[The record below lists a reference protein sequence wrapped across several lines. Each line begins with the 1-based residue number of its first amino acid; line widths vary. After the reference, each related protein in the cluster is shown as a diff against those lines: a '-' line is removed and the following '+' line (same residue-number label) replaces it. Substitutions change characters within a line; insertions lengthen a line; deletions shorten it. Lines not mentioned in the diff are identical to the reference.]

1 MGAQLAMTN
10 DDPID
15 LRSDTKT
22 LPTEEMLDAMRRAE
36 LGDSKANE
44 DPTVLRL
51 EAMACERLGTEAA
64 MLVIS
69 GTMANLCALMVHA
82 SPGDGLIID
91 PDAHVYFYEGGHTA
105 IAGLQPLLV
114 ESEDGLIDPDA
125 LAATVRRYRGRAK
138 LLCLENTHNR
148 GGGRVV
154 PIDRHDQLCAVAHEN
169 GLATHVDGA
178 RIFNAAV
185 ASGTPAAEYGHHVDS
200 IMFCLSKSLSCP
212 LGSVLCG
219 SGDFIQKAK
228 AARAR
233 LGGGMRQAGV
243 IAAAGI
249 VALETMID
257 RLAQDHALARCLA
270 EAVNEIPG
278 LSVKLETVETN
289 MVNVDIASAGAAS
302 RAGGHDSGRS
312 VHECIEAFGRHGVLA
327 GAHWPDKLRLVV
339 HRHHSAE
346 VIDRAIGR
354 MQAAVSEL

>member
-1 MGAQLAMTN
+1 MEDN
-10 DDPID
+10 DTID

-22 LPTEEMLDAMRRAE
+22 LPTDEMLDAMRSAE

-51 EAMACERLGTEAA
+51 EAMACEHLGTEAA

-69 GTMANLCALMVHA
+69 GTMANLCALMAHA
-82 SPGDGLIID
+82 SPGDGLITD

-105 IAGLQPLLV
+105 VTGLQPLLV
-114 ESEDGLIDPDA
+114 ESCDGLIEPNA
-125 LAATVRRYRGRAK
+125 LAEAARRYRGRAK

-154 PIDRHDQLCAVAHEN
+154 PIDLHARLYEIAHEN
-169 GLATHVDGA
+169 GIAVHVDGA
-178 RIFNAAV
+178 RIFNAVV
-185 ASGTPAAEYGHHVDS
+185 ASGTPAAEYGRHADS

-219 SGDFIQKAK
+219 SEDFIQKARV
-228 AARAR
+228 ARAR

-257 RLAQDHALARCLA
+257 RLEQDHALARCLA
-270 EAVNEIPG
+270 EAVNETPG
-278 LSVKLETVETN
+278 LSVDLETVETN
-289 MVNVDIASAGAAS
+289 MVNVGLEGSD
-302 RAGGHDSGRS
+302 RS
-312 VHECIEAFGRHGVLA
+312 VHGCIEALGRHGVLA
-327 GAHWPDKLRLVV
+327 GAHWPDRLRLVV

-346 VIDRAIGR
+346 VIDEAIGR
-354 MQAAVSEL
+354 VRAAVAEL